1 MRYVVF
7 YLYWVLIGVY
17 GVLYMYAIDSILKFE
32 VCPAGYFGFNCSSEC
47 NPPSYGLGCVERCDC
62 DPCHH
67 VYGCNLTLSTR
78 GKDAS
83 II

>member
-1 MRYVVF
+1 MWYVVF
-7 YLYWVLIGVY
+7 YLYWVLIGV
-17 GVLYMYAIDSILKFE
+17 SILKFE